1 MQSPDRS
8 RFIEL
13 LGQLGAEDDATVL
26 AAARELH
33 RTVQDAGLDWDRLL
47 QADGAPDAELEDE
60 PEAAPVAEPKVSPE
74 AIARADKSDDMK
86 IVDRLLARKGL
97 SDELRN
103 DLAEFKRNIRE
114 GTLDKMD
121 ADYIR
126 ALAKRLGA

>member
-47 QADGAPDAELEDE
+47 QADDAPVAELEDE
-60 PEAAPVAEPKVSPE
+60 PDAAPIAEPELPPE
-74 AIARADKSDDMK
+74 TITRADKSDDMK

-121 ADYIR
+121 GDYIR

>member
-8 RFIEL
+8 RFVEL

-33 RTVQDAGLDWDRLL
+33 RTVQDSGLDWDRLL
-47 QADGAPDAELEDE
+47 QADGAPDEE
-60 PEAAPVAEPKVSPE
+60 PDDDPVAKPKASPE
-74 AIARADKSDDMK
+74 VTSRADKSDDMK

-97 SDELRN
+97 SDELRS
-103 DLAEFKRNIRE
+103 DLADFKRNIRE

-121 ADYIR
+121 SDYIR

>member
-33 RTVQDAGLDWDRLL
+33 RTVQDSGLDWDRLL
-47 QADGAPDAELEDE
+47 QADGDSIAELEDE
-60 PEAAPVAEPKVSPE
+60 PDVSSVAEPEVSPG
-74 AIARADKSDDMK
+74 AIARGDKSDDMK

-103 DLAEFKRNIRE
+103 DLSEFKRNIRE

>member
-33 RTVQDAGLDWDRLL
+33 RTVQDSGLDWDRLL
-47 QADGAPDAELEDE
+47 QADGAAVAEPEDE
-60 PEAAPVAEPKVSPE
+60 PDAAPVAEPAAPTE
-74 AIARADKSDDMK
+74 ATPRTDKSDDMK
-86 IVDRLLARKGL
+86 IVDRLLARKDL

-126 ALAKRLGA
+126 ALAKRLSA

>member
-33 RTVQDAGLDWDRLL
+33 RTVEDAGLDWDRLL
-47 QADGAPDAELEDE
+47 QADGTPDAELEDE
-60 PEAAPVAEPKVSPE
+60 PDAARVAEPATPTE
-74 AIARADKSDDMK
+74 ATTRGDKSDDMK

-103 DLAEFKRNIRE
+103 DLSEFKRSIRE